1 MAQLVERSHAL
12 DLAEFIYRKM
22 NAYYEVASC
31 LLQTGTLKRLSFYV
45 IELFS
50 LDSSKRCL
58 DYLISVADSIP
69 SMKDFLTKLFN
80 QYPSVKFAVDIIKYA
95 STKYLQADELV
106 LFFLQLD
113 QHLNAIQFVE
123 QLMEEKQTMS
133 EAETEK
139 LRRCFDIL
147 KKYSYLADDKV
158 YDNDFC
164 CIIKYIFF
172 D

>member
-1 MAQLVERSHAL
+1 M
-12 DLAEFIYRKM
+12 
-22 NAYYEVASC
+22 
-31 LLQTGTLKRLSFYV
+31 SFTNRY
-45 IELFS
+45 IEEIIILCDINFS

-69 SMKDFLTKLFN
+69 CMKDFLTKLFN
-80 QYPSVKFAVDIIKYA
+80 QYPSVKFAVDIIKYG
-95 STKYLQADELV
+95 STRCLQADELV

-123 QLMEEKQTMS
+123 QLMQEKQTMS

-139 LRRCFDIL
+139 LQRCFDIL

-158 YDNDFC
+158 
-164 CIIKYIFF
+164 
-172 D
+172 